1 MPSLKKLLSK
11 FNKEEKKVIEFLIE
25 TIVSLDWRILDIK
38 KLKGYQDIFRVRKG
52 KIRIIF
58 AKNRKDRKKV
68 FIITIERRRE
78 DTYKF

>member
-11 FNKEEKKVIEFLIE
+11 FNREEREIIEFLIE
-25 TIVSLDWRILDIK
+25 KIISLNWRDLDIK
-38 KLKGYQDIFRVRKG
+38 KLKGYQNIFRIRKG

-58 AKNRKDRKKV
+58 TKNQKEIA
-68 FIITIERRRE
+68 IIAIERRRE

>member
-11 FNKEEKKVIEFLIE
+11 FNKEEREIIEFLIE
-25 TIVSLDWRILDIK
+25 KIISLNWRDLDIK
-38 KLKGYQDIFRVRKG
+38 KLRGYQNIFRIRKG

-58 AKNRKDRKKV
+58 AKDKKEV
-68 FIITIERRRE
+68 SVIAIERRRE